1 MTKLGLFG
9 AAGVILSSA
18 LASPVM
24 AQEVIY
30 NPGYCAQFYP
40 NANCQN
46 KGPGNPYTGSYQRRT
61 VQRTYW
67 DSNASWND
75 RWDRRH
81 DSGFWPADVAAG
93 VVGGAIG
100 TAAAVATAPFR
111 AAPYAYDSYAY
122 YDGDSYGYYNN
133 GYRGSYAYYNNGYR
147 GGPKQSYPVSRQSYA
162 VSSGFVCEPGSM
174 FKGEDGLMHL
184 CQ

>member
-1 MTKLGLFG
+1 MTRSGIF
-9 AAGVILSSA
+9 AAAAILASA
-18 LASPVM
+18 LASPPM

-40 NANCQN
+40 NTNCQN
-46 KGPGNPYTGSYQRRT
+46 KGPGNPYTGNYQRRI
-61 VQRTYW
+61 VHRTYW

-75 RWDRRH
+75 RWYRRY

-93 VVGGAIG
+93 VVGGAVG

-111 AAPYAYDSYAY
+111 TASCTYDSYAY
-122 YDGDSYGYYNN
+122 YGGDLYAYRNN

-162 VSSGFVCEPGSM
+162 VSGGFVCEPGSW

>member
-1 MTKLGLFG
+1 MTKFGLLG

-18 LASPVM
+18 LASPAM

-46 KGPGNPYTGSYQRRT
+46 KGPGNPSTGSYQRRI
-61 VQRTYW
+61 VHRTYW
-67 DSNASWND
+67 DGNASWND
-75 RWDRRH
+75 RWDRRY

-93 VVGGAIG
+93 VVGGAVG

-111 AAPYAYDSYAY
+111 AAPYAYDSPMIHMRTTTAIPTPITTTAIAA
-122 YDGDSYGYYNN
+122 G
-133 GYRGSYAYYNNGYR
+133 R
-147 GGPKQSYPVSRQSYA
+147 SRA
-162 VSSGFVCEPGSM
+162 IR
-174 FKGEDGLMHL
+174 
-184 CQ
+184 